1 MLEVVHKA
9 KCDFIWKIAEN
20 LVTFKTL
27 TPLLWSELAPFTSVT
42 ISMEVIM
49 ETLNTLYKIDN
60 IKMLYLLYNQINR
73 FSKFTSLSVT
83 NGIIYIF
90 VSYLEISVILAQST
104 KSAPIQANGA
114 TIQNFN
120 QTWKIFL
127 FKY

>member
-1 MLEVVHKA
+1 
-9 KCDFIWKIAEN
+9 
-20 LVTFKTL
+20 
-27 TPLLWSELAPFTSVT
+27 
-42 ISMEVIM
+42 MEVIM
-49 ETLNTLYKIDN
+49 ETLNTLYKTDN